1 MAAGRH
7 PGLDG
12 VVKVARGGVSCVHSD
27 FAGKGAEGE
36 RQLDAK
42 PYGVEGGMQAASEKL
57 ALQRKPEPAARARGA
72 CGTMAYLFIQRQESA
87 LISRRYGVPGFFI
100 LLLY

>member
-1 MAAGRH
+1 M
-7 PGLDG
+7 
-12 VVKVARGGVSCVHSD
+12 HSD

-57 ALQRKPEPAARARGA
+57 TLQRKPEPAARARGA
-72 CGTMAYLFIQRQESA
+72 CVCRGSTLGTRYHS
-87 LISRRYGVPGFFI
+87 SRSCV
-100 LLLY
+100 